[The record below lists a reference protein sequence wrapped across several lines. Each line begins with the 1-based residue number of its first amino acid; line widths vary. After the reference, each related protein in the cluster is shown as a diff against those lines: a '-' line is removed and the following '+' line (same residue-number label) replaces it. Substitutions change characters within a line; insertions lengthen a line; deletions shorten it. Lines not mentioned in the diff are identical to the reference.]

1 MSSLAYA
8 EMYLTI
14 AALIRNFDFELVDS
28 SIDDIALYRDYALA
42 MNKNYGFGI
51 KVRITKVLQR

>member
-1 MSSLAYA
+1 MPSLAYA

-28 SIDDIALYRDYALA
+28 SIDDIALHRDYALA

-51 KVRITKVLQR
+51 RVRITKVLQR